1 MFSLLDSLFDQPLKQ
16 VLDSVPI
23 DEEIKQALILRKG
36 VLGAVLAM
44 VVAYE
49 QARWDEATRIR
60 NLLKLSEAQLGLAY
74 DEATAWAQD
83 LLAPA

>member
-1 MFSLLDSLFDQPLKQ
+1 M
-16 VLDSVPI
+16 PI
-23 DEEIKQALILRKG
+23 DLEIKQALIQRKG

-60 NLLKLSEAQLGLAY
+60 QLLKLSEAQLGQAY
-74 DEATAWAQD
+74 DEATTWAQE
-83 LLAPA
+83 LLSPALK